1 MHCLLSV
8 FCPCSNMDCGR
19 YVHFRS
25 FPSRVYIT
33 VFSHPAT
40 VQTRFRFPACQ
51 ALAAECGPTVTDDG
65 TFTYYPEQARVTL
78 SDEIKSN
85 HFDIVYGTNF
95 KVRG

>member
-1 MHCLLSV
+1 MPRLLS
-8 FCPCSNMDCGR
+8 
-19 YVHFRS
+19 
-25 FPSRVYIT
+25 PSRLSAYSRPPSEIR
-33 VFSHPAT
+33 AGL
-40 VQTRFRFPACQ
+40 RFRFPACQ